1 MKYVAYYRV
10 STDKQGKSKLGLG
23 AQQDIVQNY
32 ISNRGELIKEFT
44 EVETG
49 TNKRYRKELSTAI
62 DLCKKNNATLVIAK
76 LDRLA
81 RNVSFISSLMD
92 SNVEFIA
99 CDLPAANRMT
109 IHILAA
115 VAENEAELISG
126 RTKAS
131 LKQIKNKIKKDGF
144 YITKEGNKIETL
156 GSPQNLTKSA
166 RMKGVRVRQEKARNN
181 KNTSMARPFA
191 EELRNHG
198 KSYGSISDILNE
210 NNYPT
215 ARGGKWFP
223 MSVKQ
228 LIG

>member
-10 STDKQGKSKLGLG
+10 STEKQGKSGLGLG
-23 AQQDIVQNY
+23 DQVDIVNNY
-32 ISNRGELIKEFT
+32 ISNKGELIKEFT

-49 TNKRYRKELSTAI
+49 TNKKHRKKLQDAI
-62 DLCKKNNATLVIAK
+62 DTCKKENATLVIAK

-81 RNVSFISSLMD
+81 RNVAFISSLMD
-92 SNVEFIA
+92 SNVEFVA
-99 CDLPAANRMT
+99 CDLPSANRMT

-156 GSPQNLTKSA
+156 GSPQNLTQSA

-198 KSYGSISDILNE
+198 KSYRSISDILNE